1 MEAVGLVTGNGRVD
15 KWNTKITVT
24 AAHTT
29 SWKAGKTRQSGCPM
43 KTLLDGVKEDGKGF
57 DFYKEHTLCLNQV
70 GTWKT

>member
-1 MEAVGLVTGNGRVD
+1 LD
-15 KWNTKITVT
+15 KWNSKITVT

-29 SWKAGKTRQSGCPM
+29 SWKAGKIRQWRCPM